1 MPQDDHS
8 PDPDIGTAPI
18 IPPPVV
24 TDMNVDIEN
33 VPLPVYPLPSRPFA
47 VQPPPKIGTGFAPVV
62 HIDKTRKPVRRWRQA
77 QREVRGIAGGRW
89 FVKSWLGDK
98 ESEYASATTSNAQ
111 HPPEM
116 SGPPNLV
123 LPKLSGPAISGS
135 ISGKATP
142 KGRGSGLKMDT
153 TAMSSAFSSRDVSA
167 APADSISAGPP
178 TKKRNLGP
186 LLMPTPDAQV
196 DTPAVST
203 PNGIS

>member
-1 MPQDDHS
+1 MPQDDHT
-8 PDPDIGTAPI
+8 PDPEVVTAPVV
-18 IPPPVV
+18 PPPALAE
-24 TDMNVDIEN
+24 MNVDIEN
-33 VPLPVYPLPSRPFA
+33 VPLPVYPLPSKPFA

-98 ESEYASATTSNAQ
+98 ESEFASATQNAAH
-111 HPPEM
+111 HPVDM
-116 SGPPNLV
+116 TSGPPSLV

-142 KGRGSGLKMDT
+142 KGRGSGLKNLNDM
-153 TAMSSAFSSRDVSA
+153 SSRDASA
-167 APADSISAGPP
+167 APDSGPP
-178 TKKRNLGP
+178 AKKRNLGP
-186 LLMPTPDAQV
+186 LSLPTPDSQA

-203 PNGIS
+203 PNGVS

>member
-1 MPQDDHS
+1 MPHDEHS
-8 PDPDIGTAPI
+8 PEPEPATAPV
-18 IPPPVV
+18 IPPPVLAE
-24 TDMNVDIEN
+24 MNVDIEN

-47 VQPPPKIGTGFAPVV
+47 VQPPPKIGTGFAPVIHV
-62 HIDKTRKPVRRWRQA
+62 DKIRKPVRRWRQA

-89 FVKSWLGDK
+89 FIKSWLGDK
-98 ESEYASATTSNAQ
+98 ESEYASASQGGA
-111 HPPEM
+111 PEIA
-116 SGPPNLV
+116 SHGGPPNLV

-153 TAMSSAFSSRDVSA
+153 TALGSGFSSRAASA
-167 APADSISAGPP
+167 APAESISGPP

-186 LLMPTPDAQV
+186 LSLPPSDMQV

-203 PNGIS
+203 PNGVS